1 MAKLGVLRPPTQ
13 PGKVTCRGCIRP
25 THTLHLHSDIV
36 LESQRDKT
44 SPLLPLN
51 SPQGPTLLL
60 KLISSVPVGGHA
72 DEAVNACEVL

>member
-1 MAKLGVLRPPTQ
+1 MAKLDMLQPPTL
-13 PGKVTCRGCIRP
+13 PDKVTCRGCIRP
-25 THTLHLHSDIV
+25 THTLHLRSDIV
-36 LESQRDKT
+36 LEHQCDKT

-60 KLISSVPVGGHA
+60 KLISSVPVGGHT